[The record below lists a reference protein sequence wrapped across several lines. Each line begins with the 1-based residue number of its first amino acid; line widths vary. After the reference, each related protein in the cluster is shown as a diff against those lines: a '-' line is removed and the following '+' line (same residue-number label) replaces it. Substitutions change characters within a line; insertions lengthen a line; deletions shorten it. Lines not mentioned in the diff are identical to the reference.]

1 MTSNHRKDCQ
11 VLLEFLTIKDIHLY
25 LSTVAVLSSVTCGR
39 KNPLWFGLAAR
50 LKSARQRAGLSHHGL
65 GVLAGGR
72 GVPESV
78 ESGER
83 VPGIDTIERLATALG
98 VPACWLAFGGDG
110 QEPFRKKIRRQ
121 GPHPEPPE
129 PQPGDRSASE
139 SHAWV
144 GRRVTA
150 AREAAGLS
158 MRELGRRAELSVQ
171 AVSLL
176 ESGRAFPRVD
186 SCEALALA
194 LEVAPCWLAYGVG
207 RGPAVDEEPSPGS
220 RAVRPRSGK
229 L

>member
-1 MTSNHRKDCQ
+1 MTNNQAKGCQ
-11 VLLEFLTIKDIHLY
+11 VLLEFPPEKDIHLY
-25 LSTVAVLSSVTCGR
+25 LSSVAVLSSVTCGQ

-50 LKSARQRAGLSHHGL
+50 LKSARQRAGLSHHRL

-83 VPGIDTIERLATALG
+83 VPGIDTVEKLATTLG
-98 VPACWLAFGGDG
+98 VPACWLAFGDDG
-110 QEPFRKKIRRQ
+110 KELFRKKIRRQ
-121 GPHPEPPE
+121 GTLPAPPE
-129 PQPGDRSASE
+129 PQPAERPAEVSYAG
-139 SHAWV
+139 V
-144 GRRVTA
+144 GRRIAA

-207 RGPAVDEEPSPGS
+207 RGPASDGEAAPGA
-220 RAVRPRSGK
+220 RAVLPRSGR